1 MRIAFDHQIFG
12 WQEYGGI
19 SRYAFETASH
29 IARMPDCEVT
39 VFTPF
44 YVNRY
49 LAARPP
55 QLRLIGRP
63 VRNFPR
69 VGRII
74 RALNGVMVRPM
85 LRRYAPDIVH
95 ETYFQARRLAPRAA
109 KVVLT
114 VYDMIHERFPQ
125 HYSQFDPTRRQ
136 KAAAVKRVDHVI
148 CISEST
154 RRDLIEFTGIAPEKT
169 STILLGYSLT
179 GDDRGEV
186 EAVEG
191 RPFILHVG
199 LRGGYKNFSSLLAAY
214 AASRRLRAEF
224 DLVAFGGG
232 AFSGAEL
239 EELNRLGL
247 NTTRVRQVSG
257 DDKLLSRLY
266 RHAVVFVFPS
276 LYEGFGIP
284 PLEAMDHGCPVVCG
298 AASSLPEVV
307 GDAARIANVG
317 DPESLRAAVEEVAF
331 SDAAR
336 ADLIARGRQ
345 RVRLFSWDRCA
356 EQTTQLY
363 RRVLQS

>member
-19 SRYAFETASH
+19 SRYAFETASR
-29 IARMPDCEVT
+29 IAKISGCELT

-49 LAARPP
+49 LAGRPP

-69 VGRII
+69 AGRIV
-74 RALNGVMVRPM
+74 RALNGILVRPM

-95 ETYFQARRLAPRAA
+95 ETYFQSGRLAPRRA

-125 HYSQFDPTRRQ
+125 HYSKFDPTRRQ
-136 KAAAVKRVDHVI
+136 KAAAVQRADHVI

-169 STILLGYSLT
+169 STILLGHSLT
-179 GDDRGEV
+179 GDDCAETG
-186 EAVEG
+186 ASNG

-214 AASRRLRAEF
+214 AASQRLRAEF

-232 AFSGAEL
+232 AFSVAERAQMH
-239 EELNRLGL
+239 RLGL
-247 NTTRVRQVSG
+247 AATRVRQVSG

-266 RHAVVFVFPS
+266 RQATVFVFPS

-298 AASSLPEVV
+298 ATSSLPEVV
-307 GDAARIANVG
+307 GDAARIADAA
-317 DPESLRAAVEEVAF
+317 DPASLQEAIEDVAF
-331 SDAAR
+331 AHGTRS
-336 ADLIARGRQ
+336 DLIARGRQ
-345 RVRLFSWDRCA
+345 RVQLFSWDRCA
-356 EQTTQLY
+356 EQTVKLY
-363 RRVLQS
+363 ERVLQS